1 VVFVV
6 QESPDKN
13 LLPAAKYGE
22 LKILLSPGPVVLS
35 PGPTVMK
42 LRRELRGFC
51 DEDYL
56 LLIGDPAAIG
66 IACMVAGDMNR
77 GRVKVL
83 KWDRQE
89 QMYYPVAVDLYAGRE
104 KGESE
109 DGN

>member
-1 VVFVV
+1 MVYVV
-6 QESPDKN
+6 QESPEKN
-13 LLPAAKYGE
+13 LLPASDFGE
-22 LKILLSPGPVVLS
+22 LRSLLPPGPVILS

-42 LRRELRGFC
+42 LRRELRTFN

-66 IACMVAGDMNR
+66 IACMVAADVNL

-89 QMYYPVAVDLYAGRE
+89 KCYYPVAINLYAGM
-104 KGESE
+104 E
-109 DGN
+109 DK